1 MNRRRTSDRIL
12 ASHSAGSVKRQRPY
26 RRKTSR
32 SATRWAALDRLRARV
47 DRSIDRWAERRSQ
60 RAANPGISLI
70 GLDVATPP
78 GRLRTS
84 SWAPVVVA
92 AVIGAMF
99 LAVLRM
105 DVIRMRFTL
114 AGSFEEE
121 LRLKELK
128 RELIVDM
135 RQLRDPAVLAR
146 RARELGFRRAER
158 LIDLEANGRS
168 RAPARL
174 EEPADDIELASAAS
188 GYRAGLRP

>member
-1 MNRRRTSDRIL
+1 MNRRRTSDWIL
-12 ASHSAGSVKRQRPY
+12 ASHSARSVQRQQQYP
-26 RRKTSR
+26 RKTSR
-32 SATRWAALDRLRARV
+32 SATRWAALDRLRARI

-114 AGSFEEE
+114 AGTFEEE
-121 LRLKELK
+121 LRLKQLK
-128 RELIVDM
+128 RELTVDM

-146 RARELGFRRAER
+146 RARERSFRRAER
-158 LIDLEANGRS
+158 LIDLEGDGRS

-174 EEPADDIELASAAS
+174 EEPAGDVELASATS
-188 GYRAGLRP
+188 GHRADLRP